1 MSNDKEWFG
10 KLTRLEDTKLM
21 YKNEGFKG
29 QKVDLEPSYH
39 YTGTFYHDNHTTW
52 FEVQNV
58 NGSTSFTNA
67 FPDVVLPAKVYQY
80 LFSYDGESIV
90 VDNLTDEGVAF
101 DFTTDKWLELM
112 FSKVTDS
119 NKFSILQLEE
129 LSYLEDT
136 MFISLFTRV

>member
-29 QKVDLEPSYH
+29 QRVDLEPSYH
-39 YTGTFYHDNHTTW
+39 YTGTFYHDDHTTW

-80 LFSYDGESIV
+80 LFIYDNESIV
-90 VDNLTDEGVAF
+90 VDNCTEDKRTLDYGSNDWLDMMF
-101 DFTTDKWLELM
+101 DKISDSDR
-112 FSKVTDS
+112 FSYKNLLDLGHLS
-119 NKFSILQLEE
+119 N
-129 LSYLEDT
+129 ED
-136 MFISLFTRV
+136 FLSLFTRV